1 MSAWTG
7 VIIAVGVSS
16 LICLALMVRAE
27 RIRRRRKLSPGRPDG
42 GSFATSDGGSYFWS
56 WAGNHS
62 TGDHSACSPGSDG
75 WGGGDSGSEATAV
88 AAAAVDVSGRR
99 NQRLDLPNPKIP

>member
-27 RIRRRRKLSPGRPDG
+27 RIQRRRKLSPGRPDG

-62 TGDHSACSPGSDG
+62 TGDHHPACSPGSDG
-75 WGGGDSGSEATAV
+75 WGGGDSGSAG
-88 AAAAVDVSGRR
+88 DCGGGGGGS
-99 NQRLDLPNPKIP
+99 

>member
-27 RIRRRRKLSPGRPDG
+27 RIQRRRKLSPGRPDG

-62 TGDHSACSPGSDG
+62 TGDHPACSPGSDG
-75 WGGGDSGSEATAV
+75 WGGGDSGSAG
-88 AAAAVDVSGRR
+88 DCGGGGGGS
-99 NQRLDLPNPKIP
+99 

>member
-27 RIRRRRKLSPGRPDG
+27 RIQRRRKLSPGRPDG

-56 WAGNHS
+56 WAGNS

-75 WGGGDSGSEATAV
+75 GGGGESGSAG
-88 AAAAVDVSGRR
+88 DCGGGGGS
-99 NQRLDLPNPKIP
+99 

>member
-1 MSAWTG
+1 VSAWTG

-27 RIRRRRKLSPGRPDG
+27 RIQRRRKLSPGRPDG

-56 WAGNHS
+56 WAGNHWRPL
-62 TGDHSACSPGSDG
+62 GMFPRKR
-75 WGGGDSGSEATAV
+75 WR
-88 AAAAVDVSGRR
+88 GRR
-99 NQRLDLPNPKIP
+99 